1 MNKTIP
7 LIENTAIA
15 RQIMVIR
22 GKQVLLDRDLAEMYG
37 VETKVFNQ
45 AVKRNSKRFPEA
57 FMFQLSK
64 EEFDIWRSQF
74 VTSKADKKGLRY
86 APYAFTEQGV
96 AMLPAVLHSAKAV
109 KISIEI
115 MNAFVYMRHYLVA
128 NRDIL
133 DDDNAI
139 LKMQVLQ
146 NTNDISVLKA
156 DYQKVME
163 NFIDPTT
170 YKHFLI
176 FNGHK
181 LEADAAYTQI
191 YGMAS
196 DHIQRPEGEGKAD
209 R

>member
-7 LIENTAIA
+7 LIGNTAIA

-45 AVKRNSKRFPEA
+45 AVKRNSERFPET

-96 AMLPAVLHSAKAV
+96 AMLSAVLHSAKAV

-115 MNAFVYMRHYLVA
+115 MNAFVYMPITWWR
-128 NRDIL
+128 
-133 DDDNAI
+133 
-139 LKMQVLQ
+139 
-146 NTNDISVLKA
+146 TGISW
-156 DYQKVME
+156 M
-163 NFIDPTT
+163 TT
-170 YKHFLI
+170 TLF
-176 FNGHK
+176 
-181 LEADAAYTQI
+181 
-191 YGMAS
+191 
-196 DHIQRPEGEGKAD
+196 
-209 R
+209 